1 MGYKYRQGICFCDG
15 SQGVLSPGAC
25 DSSFGFS
32 TEFFSS
38 LALWPLVLLK
48 LAGENWKISWL
59 YKARI
64 EITYPV
70 VTVVY
75 SRSFKF
81 VLQ

>member
-1 MGYKYRQGICFCDG
+1 MMGLRESCRLGAVIPA
-15 SQGVLSPGAC
+15 LISPEV
-25 DSSFGFS
+25 FS
-32 TEFFSS
+32 T
-38 LALWPLVLLK
+38 LALLPLVLLK